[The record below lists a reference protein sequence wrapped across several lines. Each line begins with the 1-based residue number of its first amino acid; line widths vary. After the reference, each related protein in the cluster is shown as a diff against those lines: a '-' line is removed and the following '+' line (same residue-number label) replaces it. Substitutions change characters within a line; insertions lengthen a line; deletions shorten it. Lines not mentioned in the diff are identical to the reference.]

1 MFMHEEESHIEKI
14 EDFNVKKGEF
24 ILNWIG
30 QAGFIVK
37 TSEDTIICIDP
48 YYSNSVERYDGRPSR
63 RMWYNRFLIE
73 NFHPDLVLCSHDH
86 LDHTDPETLP
96 LIYAF
101 SDADFYGPAS
111 SYQHMKKMRMAED
124 RIKKLELDT
133 TYNFKD
139 VQFKTVFAN
148 HTEDSMGFIFEINN
162 ITIYLTADTSLD
174 SKLYE
179 YENYDIDI
187 MISCINGKYNNL
199 NVKEAAIL
207 AQKLDVKLV
216 IPMHY
221 GLVTDNT
228 VDVNTFINHFEKENI
243 NQLVMD
249 VEKNYYI
256 SKENDKI
263 IVNKKDKK

>member
-1 MFMHEEESHIEKI
+1 MFMYEEESHIEKI
-14 EDFNVKKGEF
+14 EDYIVGQGEF

-30 QAGFIVK
+30 QAGYVIK
-37 TSEDTIICIDP
+37 TAEDTIVCIDP

-63 RMWYNRFLIE
+63 RMWYNRFKIE

-101 SDADFYGPAS
+101 SDAQFYGPPS
-111 SYQHMKKMRMAED
+111 SYQHMKNMKMSED
-124 RIKKLELDT
+124 RIQESNLNNSYK
-133 TYNFKD
+133 FKD
-139 VQFKTVFAN
+139 IEFKTVFAN
-148 HTEDSMGFIFEINN
+148 HTKDSMGFIFEIND
-162 ITIYLTADTSLD
+162 ITLYFTGDTSLD

-179 YENYDIDI
+179 YKNNNIDI

-199 NVKEAAIL
+199 NVKEAAKL
-207 AQKLDVKLV
+207 AKQLEVKLV

-228 VDVNTFINHFEKENI
+228 VNVNTFIDHFNKENI
-243 NQLVMD
+243 DHLVMD

-256 SKENDKI
+256 SKKENYIIVDKENDK
-263 IVNKKDKK
+263 

>member
-14 EDFNVKKGEF
+14 EDYEVGQNEF

-30 QAGFIVK
+30 QTGYVIKTPEGTIV
-37 TSEDTIICIDP
+37 CIDP
-48 YYSNSVERYDGRPSR
+48 YYSNSIERYDGRPSR
-63 RMWYNRFLIE
+63 RMWYNKFIIE

-101 SDADFYGPAS
+101 SDAKFYGPNS
-111 SYQHMKKMRMAED
+111 SYQHMKNMKMSDD
-124 RIKKLELDT
+124 RVKKLNLNNS
-133 TYNFKD
+133 YKYKD
-139 VQFKTVFAN
+139 VEFKTVFAN
-148 HTEDSMGFIFEINN
+148 HTEDSMGFIFEIND
-162 ITIYLTADTSLD
+162 ITLYFTGDTSLD

-179 YENYDIDI
+179 YKNYNIDI

-199 NVKEAAIL
+199 NVSEAAEL
-207 AQKLDVKLV
+207 AERLEVKLV

-228 VDVNTFINHFEKENI
+228 VNVNTFINLFKKENI
-243 NQLVMD
+243 NHLVMD

-256 SKENDKI
+256 SKNENKILVDRKDDK
-263 IVNKKDKK
+263 